1 MKPIILLLTG
11 IIIGATATLI
21 THTNKQERTMV
32 ERVQG
37 GADSLRC
44 DMKDG
49 MREIEADKVVGFE
62 GGVWLFTNGSSKS
75 CYLVVRK

>member
-1 MKPIILLLTG
+1 MNALPTIALTFAAA
-11 IIIGATATLI
+11 IAGAAVVAI
-21 THTNKQERTMV
+21 SKQERTMV

-62 GGVWLFTNGSSKS
+62 DGVWLFTNGSSKS